1 MRRIDWIILHC
12 TAGPQYQ
19 TIQVIK
25 DYWKAPK
32 PKGMG
37 WKNPGYHYLIPSDG
51 QYEKIFP
58 IELIANGVAG
68 YNSNSIHI
76 SYIGGVV
83 LIQKKNSQ
91 GKVINSVGIA
101 VDNRTPAQIATQIL
115 IIGKLRK
122 LFPKAKI
129 RGHRDFSPD
138 KNHDGII
145 QPNEWMKACPSFDV
159 ITWCKSVGIDPL

>member
-1 MRRIDWIILHC
+1 MRRIDYIILHC

-25 DYWKAPK
+25 DYWKNVL
-32 PKGMG
+32 G
-37 WKNPGYHYLIPSDG
+37 WKNPGYHYLIPANG
-51 QYEKIFP
+51 KYEKIFP
-58 IELIANGVAG
+58 IEQISNGVAG
-68 YNSNSIHI
+68 YNSHSVNI
-76 SYIGGVV
+76 SYIGGVDIV
-83 LIQKKNSQ
+83 KAKDHN
-91 GKVINSVGIA
+91 GKFINVTGKAI
-101 VDNRTPAQIATQIL
+101 DNRTSEQIAAQIL
-115 IIGKLRK
+115 IIGKLRA

-159 ITWCKSVGIDPL
+159 VTWCKSIGIDPL